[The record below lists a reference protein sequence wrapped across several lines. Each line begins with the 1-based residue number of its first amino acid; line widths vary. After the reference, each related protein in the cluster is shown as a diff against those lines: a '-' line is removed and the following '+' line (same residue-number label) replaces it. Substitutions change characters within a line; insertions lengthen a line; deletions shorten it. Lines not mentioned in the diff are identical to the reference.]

1 MLLHCLMHYCTFF
14 PVGSANVNKR
24 NKKMLINW
32 KTQSYEIGIQEN
44 LNGFYNVIV
53 TLLDDGKR
61 THAWHQFEQSLTKE
75 CAIARCEA
83 ILDKL
88 TIAANSGNTQ
98 QLADAT
104 DYYSWIHISLSSLGL
119 SDLDNMLMV
128 YGHQIPMDFSDEDGN
143 QVIKVVNYDNFP
155 ADYDDDEDTEVCWC
169 KTHESCDRC
178 YNTND
183 TAVCA

>member
-1 MLLHCLMHYCTFF
+1 MHYCTFS
-14 PVGSANVNKR
+14 PVGSANANKR

-32 KTQSYEIGIQEN
+32 KTQSYEIGIAEN
-44 LNGFYNVIV
+44 LSGFYHVIV

-61 THAWHQFEQSLTKE
+61 THAWHQFDQSLTKE

-98 QLADAT
+98 QLADVT
-104 DYYSWIHISLSSLGL
+104 DFYSWVHISYSLGL
-119 SDLDNMLMV
+119 GHLDNMLV
-128 YGHQIPMDFSDEDGN
+128 FYGHQIPMDFSDEDGN

-169 KTHESCDRC
+169 KTHESCNRC

>member
-1 MLLHCLMHYCTFF
+1 
-14 PVGSANVNKR
+14 
-24 NKKMLINW
+24 MLINW

-53 TLLDDGKR
+53 TLLNDGKR
-61 THAWHQFEQSLTKE
+61 THAWHQF
-75 CAIARCEA
+75 AIARCEA

-104 DYYSWIHISLSSLGL
+104 DYYSWMHISLSPQIVGEF
-119 SDLDNMLMV
+119 DNMLMV
-128 YGHQIPMDFSDEDGN
+128 YGHQIPMDFSDEHGN

-169 KTHESCDRC
+169 KTHESCNRC
-178 YNTND
+178 YGAND

>member
-1 MLLHCLMHYCTFF
+1 
-14 PVGSANVNKR
+14 
-24 NKKMLINW
+24 MLINW
-32 KTQSYEIGIQEN
+32 KTQSYEIGIAEN
-44 LNGFYNVIV
+44 LSGFYHVIV

-61 THAWHQFEQSLTKE
+61 THAWHQFDQSLTKE

-98 QLADAT
+98 QLADVT
-104 DYYSWIHISLSSLGL
+104 DFYSWVHISYSLGL
-119 SDLDNMLMV
+119 GHLDNMLV
-128 YGHQIPMDFSDEDGN
+128 FYGHQIPMDFSDEDGN
-143 QVIKVVNYDNFP
+143 QVIKVVDYNNFP

-169 KTHESCDRC
+169 KTNQSCDRC
-178 YNTND
+178 YGTND